1 MRQFYMKHVPSKGNG
16 RLETPATKAF
26 RLCTA
31 SRFVCQQ
38 SHGDAAAG
46 GVYKAPQPTYA
57 QGIGLCTTHCTAQ
70 QLRLTPRQLTFF

>member
-1 MRQFYMKHVPSKGNG
+1 MRQYNMKHVPSKGKG
-16 RLETPATKAF
+16 RLETPATKAS

-31 SRFVCQQ
+31 SCFMRQQ
-38 SHGDAAAG
+38 PHGDAAAG

-70 QLRLTPRQLTFF
+70 QLQPRLAR